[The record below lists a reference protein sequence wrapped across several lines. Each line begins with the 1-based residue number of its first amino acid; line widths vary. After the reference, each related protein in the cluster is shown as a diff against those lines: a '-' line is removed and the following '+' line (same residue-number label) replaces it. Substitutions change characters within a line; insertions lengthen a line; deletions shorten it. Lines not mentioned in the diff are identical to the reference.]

1 MKFRAVLVTGS
12 RSLQMAEEKRAW
24 ALCILR
30 RELEKLGHGDFVL
43 HGGAVGPDTWATE
56 CADKAIVETHLVDGL
71 VSTKYN
77 KGGNLAAWEAHQ
89 GPPHGSYLV
98 RDRALAQRA
107 KALQQ
112 QGYLVEVIA
121 LIDPDSPTRGA
132 AYTLAECAKLDL
144 PWRQATYP
152 EDLKRPPGSEP

>member
-24 ALCILR
+24 ALRILR

-43 HGGAVGPDTWATE
+43 HGGAVGPDAWATE
-56 CADKAIVETHLVDGL
+56 CTDKAIVEAHLVDGL
-71 VSTKYN
+71 VITKYS

-89 GPPHGSYLV
+89 GPPHGSYLA

-121 LIDPDSPTRGA
+121 LIDPESPTRGA

-152 EDLKRPPGSEP
+152 DDLKRPPGSEP